1 MIKSRGFTDKLYFQ
15 NLTLSWIFILVC
27 VILQIYA
34 IQHEAMTLDIAV
46 YGIPAVF
53 AELSIHT
60 GFVVWKAKHEN
71 ISKFGLKSLEEGDE
85 FGGRNNERYYDDHIE
100 SCSIC
105 SDDTDYGIS
114 DTADDTEA

>member
-1 MIKSRGFTDKLYFQ
+1 MEEADRMMKSRGFTDKLYFL
-15 NLTLSWIFILVC
+15 NLTLSWLFILVC

-71 ISKFGLKSLEEGDE
+71 ISKFG
-85 FGGRNNERYYDDHIE
+85 GRDNERNYDDHIE
-100 SCSIC
+100 NCSIC

-114 DTADDTEA
+114 DTPYDTEA

>member
-1 MIKSRGFTDKLYFQ
+1 MIKSRGFTDKLYFL

-71 ISKFGLKSLEEGDE
+71 INKHRFDGLEEEDD
-85 FGGRNNERYYDDHIE
+85 ERYYDDHIE

-114 DTADDTEA
+114 DTIDDTEA